1 MTHIIAIAN
10 EKGGVGKTTI
20 CWLMA
25 QRLSE
30 LSYIDGNG
38 RDPQRVL
45 CVDLD
50 QLCCLSFLF
59 LEKYDSFKE
68 MWTDL
73 AKDNAIEILLEKDD
87 RLPTIKTYNSNIDLI
102 SGSPNASIITNDNQP
117 HDVTLGYK
125 RIREL
130 AEKGDY
136 DYILID
142 TKARPKNKYKA
153 AIIMADYVLIPATQD
168 IFSIQGAI
176 NTEGFIKDISSQYEK
191 SATSLGTVFVGYQ
204 KSLGDDIEK
213 LAQPL
218 KERGYYSFTNN
229 IKLSKSIKKS
239 LHTRQPLNKITN
251 SHIARKNIDRF
262 VKELTVRIKTMESY
276 KNRN

>member
-10 EKGGVGKTTI
+10 GKGGVGKTPI

-30 LSYIDGNG
+30 LPYVDGNG

-50 QLCCLSFLF
+50 ELCCLSFLF
-59 LEKYDSFKE
+59 LEKYDSFEE

-73 AKDNAIEILLEKDD
+73 AKDNATETLLEKND
-87 RLPTIKTYNSNIDLI
+87 RLPTIKTYDSSIDLI
-102 SGSPNASIITNDNQP
+102 SGSPNASILTNNNQP

-136 DYILID
+136 KYILID
-142 TKARPKNKYKA
+142 TKAGPKNKYKA

-176 NTEGFIKDISSQYEK
+176 DTEEFIKDINSQYEK

-204 KSLGDDIEK
+204 KSQNDDIQT
-213 LAQPL
+213 LAQSL
-218 KERGYYSFTNN
+218 TERGYYSFKNN
-229 IKLSKSIKKS
+229 IKFSKSIKES

-251 SHIARKNIDRF
+251 SYIAKKNIDSF
-262 VKELTVRIKTMESY
+262 VKEITVRIKTMESY
-276 KNRN
+276 KK